1 MAMRF
6 LLMLIR
12 HDYPF
17 PTVGVELIVN
27 GLINDAL
34 VIRKVS
40 LRLCIEFLLLLVF
53 LQLSVAG
60 LTAVLH
66 QHKHKH
72 KKVTVNVEKEG
83 KYVFQCNANSIC
95 VSLHLKKSEG
105 QNIVCI
111 AICLLTWGDKSDNL
125 YMALWVGT
133 VKQ

>member
-40 LRLCIEFLLLLVF
+40 LRLWTEFPLLLVY
-53 LQLSVAG
+53 LQLCVAG
-60 LTAVLH
+60 LTMVLQ

-83 KYVFQCNANSIC
+83 RYCLMLVVSVSVVTRRSLKGKYC
-95 VSLHLKKSEG
+95 V
-105 QNIVCI
+105 
-111 AICLLTWGDKSDNL
+111 
-125 YMALWVGT
+125 
-133 VKQ
+133 

>member
-40 LRLCIEFLLLLVF
+40 LRLRTEFPFTVGVF
-53 LQLSVAG
+53 AVICCWTHHGAS
-60 LTAVLH
+60 TA
-66 QHKHKH
+66 Q
-72 KKVTVNVEKEG
+72 T
-83 KYVFQCNANSIC
+83 Q
-95 VSLHLKKSEG
+95 
-105 QNIVCI
+105 
-111 AICLLTWGDKSDNL
+111 T
-125 YMALWVGT
+125 
-133 VKQ
+133 